1 MTSEAKPHSQGRSD
15 TLDNIDPTVNK
26 ETGKLSHYAAYL
38 HSPAWLVLTSDA
50 PPHVARQYRP
60 VIFPERKTVLLT
72 PLHSRAE
79 ALQAQGL
86 K

>member
-1 MTSEAKPHSQGRSD
+1 MTSEAKQHSQGRSD

-50 PPHVARQYRP
+50 LPTSHDSIGQLSSLREKPFY
-60 VIFPERKTVLLT
+60 
-72 PLHSRAE
+72 
-79 ALQAQGL
+79 
-86 K
+86 